1 MTKNFFVRTA
11 AAGIAALVLCGS
23 AVADTWRVATE
34 GTFPPF
40 EFYNS
45 TTGEIQGFEVDL
57 VREMAKV
64 MKKDLKLETM
74 GFDAIIPAIL
84 SGTIDTGAAGFSITP
99 ERAKRVLFTIPFYK
113 SGLTIVVPKGNP
125 KNIQSFDDLKG
136 KKISVQLGTTSMSFA
151 KKIQDALLNM
161 IAGNADA
168 VINDKPVTDYIMT
181 QNKQIAESCLH
192 LKPIATADLFAMV
205 TSKQNTKL
213 KAEMDKALKQLK
225 ADGTFN
231 KLHEKWF
238 GVPADPELP

>member
-57 VREMAKV
+57 VREIAMGINKF
-64 MKKDLKLETM
+64 LKLESS
-74 GFDAIIPAIL
+74 GPDAIIPAIL

-125 KNIQSFDDLKG
+125 KNIQSYDDLKG
-136 KKISVQLGTTSMSFA
+136 KKISVQLGAASMCFA
-151 KKIQDALLNM
+151 KELQDAQVTAFNGDARLYM

-168 VINDKPVTDYIMT
+168 GSYDKPVTDYIMT

-213 KAEMDKALKQLK
+213 
-225 ADGTFN
+225 
-231 KLHEKWF
+231 
-238 GVPADPELP
+238 

>member
-11 AAGIAALVLCGS
+11 TAGIAALVLCGS

-136 KKISVQLGTTSMSFA
+136 KKISVQLGTTSMPFA
-151 KKIQDALLNM
+151 KKIKDAQVTTFNGAGDALLNM

-181 QNKQIAESCLH
+181 QNKQIAES
-192 LKPIATADLFAMV
+192 
-205 TSKQNTKL
+205 
-213 KAEMDKALKQLK
+213 
-225 ADGTFN
+225 
-231 KLHEKWF
+231 
-238 GVPADPELP
+238 

>member
-151 KKIQDALLNM
+151 KKIQDAEE
-161 IAGNADA
+161 IGRAH
-168 VINDKPVTDYIMT
+168 V
-181 QNKQIAESCLH
+181 
-192 LKPIATADLFAMV
+192 
-205 TSKQNTKL
+205 
-213 KAEMDKALKQLK
+213 
-225 ADGTFN
+225 
-231 KLHEKWF
+231 
-238 GVPADPELP
+238 